1 MGIIEVKNLT
11 KRFKNNIIL
20 DAVSLDV
27 PENKILGIIG
37 INGSGKTTLLKTIIG
52 FYKANHG
59 DIFYKGKRIS
69 HLSRQM
75 KKEFGYTS
83 QDSSFYSKLTV
94 KENMYYFGTLYG
106 LPKRETHENTKEI
119 LRLVEL
125 EEAKNVLAQNLSG
138 GMQRRLDLAC
148 SMIHKP
154 KVLILDEPT
163 EDLDPSLRREIVDVI
178 KKINK
183 QGTTIIITS
192 HLLEDVE
199 NLCDIIAV
207 LHNHKMLHIGSV
219 DDLRKLYGK
228 QEEIHVET
236 ASGNY
241 DRIIQ
246 FASLKEYEKEE
257 NKLVVYTAEAEKVL
271 HMILHIIEN
280 DKERLIYAD
289 IRKPGLPEV
298 FKALTRKK

>member
-1 MGIIEVKNLT
+1 
-11 KRFKNNIIL
+11 
-20 DAVSLDV
+20 
-27 PENKILGIIG
+27 
-37 INGSGKTTLLKTIIG
+37 
-52 FYKANHG
+52 
-59 DIFYKGKRIS
+59 
-69 HLSRQM
+69 
-75 KKEFGYTS
+75 
-83 QDSSFYSKLTV
+83 
-94 KENMYYFGTLYG
+94 MYYFGTLYG
-106 LPKRETHENTKEI
+106 LSRKETHENTKEI

-148 SMIHKP
+148 SMIHRP

-183 QGTTIIITS
+183 QGTTVMITS

-207 LHNHKMLHIGSV
+207 LHNHKVLHIGSV

-228 QEEIHVET
+228 QEEIHVEIS
-236 ASGNY
+236 SGNY
-241 DRIIQ
+241 ERIIQ
-246 FASLKEYEKEE
+246 FASLKDYEKEE
-257 NKLVVYTAEAEKVL
+257 NKLIVYTAEAEKTL

>member
-1 MGIIEVKNLT
+1 MKNIS
-11 KRFKNNIIL
+11 KRFKGHVVL
-20 DAVSLDV
+20 DNVNLDI

-52 FYKANHG
+52 FYKANSG
-59 DIFYKGKRIS
+59 DIFYKGKKMS
-69 HLSRQM
+69 HVSRRM
-75 KKEFGYTS
+75 KREFGYTS
-83 QDSSFYSKLTV
+83 QESSFYSKLTV
-94 KENMYYFGTLYG
+94 KENMKYFGILYG
-106 LPKRETHENTKEI
+106 LSHKEVRENSKEI
-119 LRLVEL
+119 LQFVEL
-125 EEAKNVLAQNLSG
+125 EDAKNVLAQNLSG

-154 KVLILDEPT
+154 KILILDEPT
-163 EDLDPSLRREIVDVI
+163 EDLDPSLRRDIINVI

-207 LHNHKMLHIGSV
+207 LHEHKVMHIGSV

-228 QEEIHVET
+228 QEEIHVEI

-241 DRIIQ
+241 DRVVQ
-246 FASLKEYEKEE
+246 FASLKDYEKED
-257 NKLVVYTAEAEKVL
+257 NKLIVYTAEAEKTL

-280 DKERLIYAD
+280 DQERLIYAD
-289 IRKPGLPEV
+289 IRKPGLSEV
-298 FKALTRKK
+298 FKALTKKK

>member
-11 KRFKNNIIL
+11 KRFKDHVIL
-20 DAVSLDV
+20 DNVNLDV

-52 FYKANHG
+52 FYKVNRG
-59 DIFYKGKRIS
+59 DIFYRGKRIS
-69 HLSRQM
+69 KVSRSM
-75 KKEFGYTS
+75 KKEIGYTS
-83 QDSSFYSKLTV
+83 QDSSFYNKLTV

-106 LPKRETHENTKEI
+106 LSHKDVKNNTKEI
-119 LRLVEL
+119 LQFVEL
-125 EEAKNVLAQNLSG
+125 EEVKNTLAQNLSG

-154 KVLILDEPT
+154 RVLILDEPT
-163 EDLDPSLRREIVDVI
+163 EDLDPSLRREIVNVI

-183 QGTTIIITS
+183 QGTTVIITS

-207 LHNHKMLHIGSV
+207 LHEHKVMHIGSV
-219 DDLRKLYGK
+219 EDLRKLYGK
-228 QEEIHVET
+228 QEEIHVEI
-236 ASGNY
+236 ASANY

-246 FASLKEYEKEE
+246 FANLKDYEKEE
-257 NKLVVYTAEAEKVL
+257 NKLIVYTAEAEKTL

-280 DKERLIYAD
+280 DKERLVYAD
-289 IRKPGLPEV
+289 IRKPSLGEV
-298 FKALTRKK
+298 FKALTKKK